1 MIAAWVATV
10 ALACTTPTVVPQSQ
24 RESAL
29 SWPRVRQTPS
39 AIVSISQPHVD
50 DFTGASVRGKLAIEV
65 SSLRGVPDFRGTAN
79 FVGDAVLDRAQRTVR
94 VGPIKVPALRVETA
108 PEHADAATSALT
120 SALAGVTLTVAFDD
134 LIAVMRTTSF
144 PDPRPLPDCSG
155 TRSVV
160 MLQVNDPPPP
170 DGTIAVRWLGTPAF
184 ESVIEGRLEGAVNCS
199 STLLREPNGR
209 HLLLHAGRWL
219 DARSL
224 TAPQWTWI
232 ASDAVPAVLMDISE
246 TSRFGSALSAVPGTL
261 HSRIAELARHIA
273 SPVPAPS
280 DPPCNGNDWWW
291 NPWSLRWVAA
301 CTAPTPTLPSD
312 LPVDHKIEPRTP
324 ADSDAFQPDA
334 VRDNLLV
341 GLDGR
346 VYRRR
351 GESFEQSTPAGG
363 WRPFT
368 TERSVLRILR
378 VEATARDAA
387 QAVRR
392 TWKNWCMHDAEM
404 KPATRCDST
413 ASLGSRPLR
422 TNQFLAAAA
431 PPVRGGEDE
440 MMDERNPPTDSEAL
454 PRSPADSPAPQ
465 NP

>member
-1 MIAAWVATV
+1 MITAWASTV
-10 ALACTTPTVVPQSQ
+10 ALACMAPNMVQQSQ

-29 SWPRVRQTPS
+29 SWPRVRHTPT
-39 AIVSISQPHVD
+39 ALVSISQPHID
-50 DFTGASVRGKLAIEV
+50 DFSGAAVRGKMAVEV
-65 SSLRGVPDFRGTAN
+65 SGLRGVPDFRGTAN
-79 FVGDAVLDRAQRTVR
+79 FVGDAVLDRAARTIR
-94 VGPIKVPALRVETA
+94 IGPITVPALRMETA
-108 PEHADAATSALT
+108 PEHADAARQTLT
-120 SALAGVTLTVAFDD
+120 STLAGITITVAFDD
-134 LIAVMRTTSF
+134 LTAVMRTVSF
-144 PDPRPLPDCSG
+144 PDAAPLPDCSG
-155 TRSVV
+155 TRSVA

-184 ESVIEGRLEGAVNCS
+184 ESVIEGRLEGAVNS
-199 STLLREPNGR
+199 SSMLLREPSGR

-219 DARSL
+219 EARSF

-232 ASDAVPAVLMDISE
+232 GSDAVPPVLLDIAE
-246 TSRFGSALSAVPGTL
+246 TSRWGSALSSVPGTL
-261 HSRIAELARHIA
+261 HSRIAELARQIA

-280 DPPCNGNDWWW
+280 DPPCGGDDWWW

-301 CTAPTPTLPSD
+301 CTSPAPTLPSD
-312 LPVDHKIEPRTP
+312 SPVDHTVTPRTP
-324 ADSDAFQPDA
+324 DDSDAFQPDV

-351 GESFEQSTPAGG
+351 GESFEQSTPTGG

-378 VEATARDAA
+378 VESTARDAA

-392 TWKNWCMHDAEM
+392 TWKNWRMHDAEM
-404 KPATRCDST
+404 TPATRCDST

-422 TNQFLAAAA
+422 TNQFLAAAKS
-431 PPVRGGEDE
+431 PVRGGEDE
-440 MMDERNPPTDSEAL
+440 GTEERSSPVEGDPP
-454 PRSPADSPAPQ
+454 PRTPAESPAPQ
-465 NP
+465 HR